1 MGVSGS
7 KRSRH
12 RGKKIK
18 KKKLAKRTNCSHEM
32 RSLDF
37 DVALRPFHALPRPAA
52 SNGRY
57 SDRLPTDRAI
67 PMTHPRARGCGTFPS
82 TMPSQRASRR
92 CERGKRERHVFW
104 RPARHPW
111 DLARPP
117 LRWTRISTRENT
129 KARRPSLF
137 PVLFGTDTDRRLS
150 FLRLPIPFSLPVHL
164 FSPFSRQRTYFYS
177 CSLSP
182 TADQA
187 VGLSAPRALGLSL
200 SHSFSKFRTALPL
213 FFKWTNPNRSA
224 PI

>member
-7 KRSRH
+7 KRSWH

-18 KKKLAKRTNCSHEM
+18 KKKPAKRTNCSHEM

-82 TMPSQRASRR
+82 TVPSQRASRR

-117 LRWTRISTRENT
+117 LRWTRNILPRKHEGPSSFSIPGAFRNRYRP
-129 KARRPSLF
+129 KALVSPPSHS
-137 PVLFGTDTDRRLS
+137 VLVA
-150 FLRLPIPFSLPVHL
+150 SLPVHL

-200 SHSFSKFRTALPL
+200 SFSF
-213 FFKWTNPNRSA
+213 FF
-224 PI
+224 